1 MTLYAN
7 WYATDPK
14 IGDDLMFVTQFFATA
29 SFPEYPAGG
38 GDSRPRLGEPAQ
50 GIGGSQWMFV
60 QASATV
66 TALNVVAIDHLFKA
80 NNITSALAA
89 SQSYSYG
96 IAHFKSTVADG
107 GTGGNGDY
115 FWALM
120 IARGGFSVMINPSAT
135 RGAQLYINVATA
147 GALTASATALQVQ
160 NIVIVTAAGTSSGTT
175 AEFVM
180 VGYMKTTASV

>member
-1 MTLYAN
+1 MTLFAN
-7 WYATDPK
+7 WYALDPK
-14 IGDDLMFVTQFFATA
+14 IGDDLQFVSSFYSTA
-29 SFPEYPAGG
+29 SFPEFQGG
-38 GDSRPRLGEPAQ
+38 GVPTYRLGERVQ
-50 GIGGSQWMFV
+50 GLGGSEWMFV
-60 QASATV
+60 QASTTV
-66 TALNVVAIDHLFKA
+66 TALNVVVIDNNFKA

-89 SQSYSYG
+89 SQVYSYG

-120 IARGGFSVMINPSAT
+120 MARGGFSVQIVPSAT
-135 RGAQLYINVATA
+135 RGVQLYINTTTP

-160 NIVIVTAAGTSSGTT
+160 NIFIVTAAGTSSGVT

-180 VGYMKTTASV
+180 VGYIKTTASI